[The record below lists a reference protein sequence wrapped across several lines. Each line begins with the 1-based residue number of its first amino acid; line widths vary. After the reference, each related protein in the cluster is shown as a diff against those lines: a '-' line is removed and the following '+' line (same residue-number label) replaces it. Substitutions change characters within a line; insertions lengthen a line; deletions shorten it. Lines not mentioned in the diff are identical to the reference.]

1 MRLTDLK
8 FSLNLNLHLDSP
20 LLLCHNQRMTTL
32 LLIDDDPM
40 ITEPLVRQLS
50 LAGYEVAV
58 AHDGR
63 SGLALA
69 QSSHP
74 DLVVLDVMMPEMDGW
89 ELCQKLR
96 QSSVVPILMLTALGE
111 EVDRILGLE
120 LGADDYLT
128 KPFSVREL
136 KARIKAL
143 LRRVE
148 LDHQANS
155 VGNDLTVGSIRLALD
170 SRQVFKNGEALQLR
184 YKEFELLSLLLSK
197 AGDVVTRAELFDKIW
212 GTDWLGDTRTLD
224 VHIRWLRE
232 KIEDDPSQP
241 RCIQTVRGVG
251 YRWVVAD

>member
-1 MRLTDLK
+1 
-8 FSLNLNLHLDSP
+8 
-20 LLLCHNQRMTTL
+20 MTRL

-40 ITEPLVRQLS
+40 ITEPLERQLS
-50 LAGYEVAV
+50 LAGYEVLV

-63 SGLALA
+63 SGLELA
-69 QSSHP
+69 QSKRP
-74 DLVVLDVMMPEMDGW
+74 DLVVLDVMMPEIDGW
-89 ELCQKLR
+89 EVCQKLR

-128 KPFSVREL
+128 KPFSIREL

-148 LDHQANS
+148 LDQHAAPSRNELV
-155 VGNDLTVGSIRLALD
+155 VGDIRVELD
-170 SRQVFKNGEALQLR
+170 SRQVFKKDEPLQLR
-184 YKEFELLSLLLSK
+184 YKEFELLSLLLSR

-232 KIEDDPSQP
+232 KIEADPSQP
-241 RCIQTVRGVG
+241 RYIQTVRGVG
-251 YRWVVAD
+251 YRLVEAD

>member
-1 MRLTDLK
+1 
-8 FSLNLNLHLDSP
+8 
-20 LLLCHNQRMTTL
+20 MTRL

-50 LAGYEVAV
+50 LAGYDVLVAQ
-58 AHDGR
+58 DGR
-63 SGLALA
+63 SGLQLA
-69 QSSHP
+69 QTKQP
-74 DLVVLDVMMPEMDGW
+74 DLVVLDVMMPETDGW
-89 ELCQKLR
+89 EVCRKLR

-128 KPFSVREL
+128 KPFSIREL

-148 LDHQANS
+148 LDQHAAPSRNELV
-155 VGNDLTVGSIRLALD
+155 VGNIRVELD
-170 SRQVFKNGEALQLR
+170 SRQVFKNDESLQLR
-184 YKEFELLSLLLSK
+184 YKEFELLSLLLSR

-232 KIEDDPSQP
+232 KIEADPSQP
-241 RCIQTVRGVG
+241 RYIQTVRGVG
-251 YRWVVAD
+251 YRLVVAD